1 VVSFLADF
9 GTHISPGDGK
19 AFMRFIVFVLLQI
32 SELSRNHP
40 RLMISLFLLLAIAGF
55 AAVPFLTM
63 ETDLISGVGGEQGA
77 VALTK
82 QNNDMFGEQDSL
94 IIVLEF
100 AESPGEVRLPFIKGL
115 GEAVARIPGVRRVR
129 YQFLDADDETQ
140 TTTLFR
146 QFLAGMND
154 KERAQILSML
164 SPEGVRE
171 ALRRNINRLFLTHNP
186 YIQKHILEDPLEL
199 GQFAS
204 ESMTKRVGS
213 LSLGDLF
220 LLIASPDSTLYLI
233 QITPE
238 FASHDIAPGKE
249 LMEKLNEAIPKEIA
263 SLKKSIPNAGDQ
275 FKDLKWRL
283 TGRVVFQQESSDI
296 FDRESFIILLCS
308 FGLVITLLF
317 SIYRSFGS
325 VVLLMTPLAAG
336 IGLNYGFMYLI
347 CNEINPVVMGATGVL
362 LGLGTEY
369 AEHLWG
375 RIREELDNGAS
386 HPEAIAKTY
395 AQTGPP
401 VLLGALT
408 GMLAFLSLCLS
419 HQAALIQ
426 LGYLGASGLAFT
438 LVSTLFLVPAL
449 AAMAVKRK
457 KDYFPRIRVSFEFI
471 AKSFQVHPAAVVALS
486 ALAILV
492 SLYYAAGISY
502 EKDLFKVFLARNME
516 STTSSEIIS
525 QKFHSDFSKP
535 VYLSFDV
542 DNIQEGLLVQRELDG
557 IMEQL
562 IDKYHQIASFD
573 SISYLMSPDSIRH
586 ENAKALNSVVNSWP
600 ELESSFQESLRKSNL
615 SDSAAQ
621 VMLKA
626 LGSTKN
632 LISSLDTAAPM
643 QDDSE
648 FAELER
654 SWYMTK
660 IKDKYRF
667 LTHVR
672 YSDTIKDPQ
681 QLKAADIR
689 LVNAVRD
696 LPVPVRISGARQAME
711 EILSDL
717 VSELFRLG
725 VYAFG
730 AVVLIFLVVFPQP
743 RGVAL
748 CLIPMVGAFCITLG
762 VLGFTKLGL
771 PFSIVCV
778 APLIFGFGIHN
789 GMHIVM
795 GSLFEEKGSIA
806 KATKRVTPRAMVTSL
821 TIIMGFVSML
831 SSRLYPL
838 EFLGAA
844 MVIGMVASVPLTLIT
859 LPAVLLLLE
868 RRKNTPAAD
877 TNSPAMQP

>member
-1 VVSFLADF
+1 
-9 GTHISPGDGK
+9 
-19 AFMRFIVFVLLQI
+19 MRFIVFVLLKI
-32 SELSRNHP
+32 SELSGKHP
-40 RLMISLFLLLAIAGF
+40 RLMIALFLLLAVAGI

-63 ETDLISGVGGEQGA
+63 ETDLISGVGGDQGA

-100 AESPGEVRLPFIKGL
+100 SESPGEARLPFIKGL
-115 GEAVARIPGVRRVR
+115 GEAVARLPGVRRVR
-129 YQFLDADDETQ
+129 YQFLDPENEKQ
-140 TTTLFR
+140 TSTLFK

-154 KERAQILSML
+154 KERAQML
-164 SPEGVRE
+164 GMLTPEGVRE
-171 ALRRNINRLFLTHNP
+171 ALRRNINRLFLTHSP

-204 ESMTKRVGS
+204 EAMTKRVGS
-213 LSLGDLF
+213 LSLGDLY

-238 FASHDIAPGKE
+238 FASHDIAPGKQ
-249 LMEKLNEAIPKEIA
+249 LMGKLNELIPKEID
-263 SLKKSIPNAGDQ
+263 SLRKSIPNAGNQ
-275 FKDLKWRL
+275 FKDLQWRL
-283 TGRVVFQQESSDI
+283 TGRVIFQQESSEI

-308 FGLVITLLF
+308 FGLVLTLLF

-325 VVLLMTPLAAG
+325 VVLLMTPLVAG

-347 CNEINPVVMGATGVL
+347 CKEINPVVMGATGVL

-386 HPEAIAKTY
+386 HAEAVSKAY

-438 LVSTLFLVPAL
+438 LISTLFLVPAL
-449 AAMAVKRK
+449 AAEAAKRT

-471 AKSFQVHPAAVVALS
+471 AKSFQVHPAAVVGVS
-486 ALAILV
+486 ALVILV
-492 SLYYAAGISY
+492 SLYYASGISY
-502 EKDLFKVFLARNME
+502 EQDLFKVFLARNME

-525 QKFHSDFSKP
+525 RKFHSDFSKP

-542 DNIQEGLLVQRELDG
+542 DDVQEGLIAQRELDSILG
-557 IMEQL
+557 QL
-562 IDKYHQIASFD
+562 IEKYHQIASFD
-573 SISYLMSPDSIRH
+573 SISYLMSPDSIRQ
-586 ENAKALNSVVNSWP
+586 ENIEALDKVVKSWP
-600 ELESSFQESLRKSNL
+600 ALEKSFKEGLAKSSL
-615 SDSAAQ
+615 SDSSAQ

-626 LGSTKN
+626 LASTKN
-632 LISSLDTAAPM
+632 LISSLDNAGSM
-643 QDDSE
+643 QDHSE
-648 FAELER
+648 FTELER

-660 IKDKYRF
+660 IKNKYRF

-681 QLKAADIR
+681 QLKLADTR
-689 LVNAVRD
+689 LMKAVEQM
-696 LPVPVRISGARQAME
+696 PVDVRISGARQAME

-725 VYAFG
+725 IYAFG
-730 AVVLIFLVVFPQP
+730 AVVLIFLVIFPQP

-844 MVIGMVASVPLTLIT
+844 MVIGMVASVPLTLVT
-859 LPAVLLLLE
+859 LPSVLLLLE
-868 RRKNTPAAD
+868 RRHHTPAAD
-877 TNSPAMQP
+877 SSSPTIPG